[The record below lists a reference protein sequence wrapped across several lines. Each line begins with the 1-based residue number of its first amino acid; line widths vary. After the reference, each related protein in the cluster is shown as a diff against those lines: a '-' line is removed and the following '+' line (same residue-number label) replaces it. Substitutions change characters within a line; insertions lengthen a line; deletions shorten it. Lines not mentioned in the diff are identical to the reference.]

1 MSDAPRNAPEP
12 APGRRSAAR
21 KALLAALAATL
32 GLGAA
37 LWFGGVLPRPAPVP
51 APIAAAPADPAT
63 LVARMLATPD
73 YAPFFDTLAARFPA
87 EGAQLKDAFAARAA
101 ADPAAAGPDRF
112 VADALK
118 NLRETRGV
126 VAAKADAPAMARVFE
141 AQGAM
146 IAALR
151 AADARLCV
159 DFVYGGASDA
169 FMAFASANRAPF
181 AAVAR
186 ANLDAIL
193 DGAQKKIE
201 RERPTDENFAALEAA
216 LRAKGMGDAE
226 IAALLDGKTPDPPL
240 PDERMCE
247 AAGAYVAAMLALPE
261 PARARMMALAI
272 ELMARS

>member
-1 MSDAPRNAPEP
+1 MSDAPRHAPEP

-37 LWFGGVLPRPAPVP
+37 LWFGGVLPRPAPP
-51 APIAAAPADPAT
+51 APPDPAT

-73 YAPFFDTLAARFPA
+73 YAPFFETLAARFPA
-87 EGAQLKDAFAARAA
+87 ESAQLKDSFAARAA
-101 ADPAAAGPDRF
+101 ADPAATADRF

-118 NLRETRGV
+118 TLRETRGV
-126 VAAKADAPAMARVFE
+126 VAAKADAPAMAGVFE

-151 AADARLCV
+151 AADAKLCV

-201 RERPTDENFAALEAA
+201 RERPTDEDFAALEAA

-247 AAGAYVAAMLALPE
+247 AAGAYVAAMLALPD

>member
-1 MSDAPRNAPEP
+1 MSDAPPQAPDP
-12 APGRRSAAR
+12 APPRRPGAR
-21 KALLAALAATL
+21 YGLLALAATL
-32 GLGAA
+32 ALGAA
-37 LWFGGVLPRPAPVP
+37 LWFGGVLPRPAPP
-51 APIAAAPADPAT
+51 APPDPAT
-63 LVARMLATPD
+63 LVAERLATPE
-73 YAPFFDTLAARFPA
+73 YASFFETLAARFPA
-87 EGAQLKDAFAARAA
+87 ESAQLKESFAARAA

-112 VADALK
+112 VANALK

-151 AADARLCV
+151 AADAKLCV

-201 RERPTDENFAALEAA
+201 RERPTDEDFAALEAA

-261 PARARMMALAI
+261 PARARIMALAI